1 MRSLVQIVIVIITEE
16 KSGAKS
22 NAKTGKQGMV
32 PQKGMV
38 WRGSLHG
45 QFEQGG

>member
-22 NAKTGKQGMV
+22 NAKTG
-32 PQKGMV
+32 QKGMV
-38 WRGSLHG
+38 WHGSLHG